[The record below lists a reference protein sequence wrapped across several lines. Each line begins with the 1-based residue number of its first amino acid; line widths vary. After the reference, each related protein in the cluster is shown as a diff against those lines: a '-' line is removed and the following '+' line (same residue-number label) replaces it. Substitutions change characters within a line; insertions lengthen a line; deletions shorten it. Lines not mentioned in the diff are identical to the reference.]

1 MNWCETF
8 CMGDDGIPEDVR
20 RFVADEIHSVE
31 QLEILLRLHRQ
42 PSEWWTAERM
52 ADELRTS
59 RASVAGRLEGMTAR
73 GLLELQAEGQLY
85 RYRPTK
91 PETERIVQ
99 MLDRLYNERRV
110 TMITLIFSK
119 PLDSI
124 RDFSD
129 AFRIRK
135 GEDV

>member
-1 MNWCETF
+1 MMWCETF
-8 CMGDDGIPEDVR
+8 SVGDDGIPEDVR
-20 RFVADEIHSVE
+20 RFVGDEIHSVE

-59 RASVAGRLEGMTAR
+59 RASVAGRLADMTAR
-73 GLLELQAEGQLY
+73 GLLEAQADSY
-85 RYRPTK
+85 RYRPAK
-91 PETERIVQ
+91 PETERLVQ

-110 TMITLIFSK
+110 AMITLIFSK

-135 GEDV
+135 GEEA